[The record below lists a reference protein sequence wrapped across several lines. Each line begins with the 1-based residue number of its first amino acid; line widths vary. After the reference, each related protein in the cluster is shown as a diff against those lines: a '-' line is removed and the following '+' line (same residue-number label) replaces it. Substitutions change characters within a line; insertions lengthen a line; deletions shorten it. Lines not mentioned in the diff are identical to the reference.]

1 MPLKLAPQRVSAER
15 KGDVWYL
22 SSPQELHEP
31 PRRLGDLLRRAAARA
46 PERDFLVE
54 RRTGVLH
61 RTTWKQALEAAEGI
75 ADWLVRE
82 QPRDVR
88 VASLSG
94 NSVDLALLMLGCHL
108 AGVPFVPISPAYSLL
123 SQDFAKLRVVLDVVK
138 PGVVFVDRPESFE
151 RAIERS
157 GLRERATLLHDLRP
171 LASRRAG
178 GELRVRESEIQPDD
192 VAKILFT
199 SGSTGFPKGVLN
211 THRMLCSNQQMIAQC
226 WPFLSEGQPP
236 VLVDWLPWSHTF
248 GGNHDFNMVLFH
260 GGTLLVDEGRPTPAG
275 IDATVANL
283 RELPPT
289 LYFNVPAGYAALVPK
304 LESDDAFARA
314 FFQRLD
320 VMFYAAA
327 ALPPD
332 LWKRLTTLAAKWS
345 EREVFMTTAW
355 GSTETSP
362 MATSTHFHVPSAG
375 NIGLPAPGVTLK
387 LVPSG
392 NKVEVRVKGPSVMPG
407 YLDEPDLTRAAF
419 DDEGFYLMGDA
430 VKFVDPERPE
440 AGIAFDGRVAED
452 FKLSSG
458 TWVSV
463 THVRTGV
470 VAKAGG
476 LLTDVVVC
484 GHDRESLG
492 LLAWPSIVGC
502 RAVVG
507 GERALGELS
516 TSETILRR
524 VHEVLAAWNA
534 DNPGGSMKIVRV
546 LLLSEPPSSDA
557 GEITDKGY
565 TNQHACLERRRADVE
580 ELFAD
585 PPSTRVLVLG

>member
-1 MPLKLAPQRVSAER
+1 M
-15 KGDVWYL
+15 
-22 SSPQELHEP
+22 
-31 PRRLGDLLRRAAARA
+31 
-46 PERDFLVE
+46 
-54 RRTGVLH
+54 
-61 RTTWKQALEAAEGI
+61 
-75 ADWLVRE
+75 
-82 QPRDVR
+82 
-88 VASLSG
+88 ASLSG

-123 SQDFAKLRVVLDVVK
+123 SQDFAKLRVVLDKVK
-138 PGVVFVDRPESFE
+138 PGVVFVDRPEAFE
-151 RAIERS
+151 RAVEDA
-157 GLRERATLLHDLRP
+157 GVRERATVVHDLRP
-171 LASRRAG
+171 LAARRAG
-178 GELRVRESEIQPDD
+178 SELRVRETEIQADD

-211 THRMLCSNQQMIAQC
+211 THRMLCANQQMIAQC
-226 WPFLSEGQPP
+226 WPFLSEGAPP

-283 RELPPT
+283 RALPPT

-304 LESDDAFARA
+304 LESDEALAKA
-314 FFQRLD
+314 FFERLD

-332 LWKRLTTLAAKWS
+332 LWRRLTALATKWT

-392 NKVEVRVKGPSVMPG
+392 NKTEVRVKGPNVMPG
-407 YLDEPDLTRAAF
+407 YLDEPELTRRAF

-430 VKFVDPERPE
+430 VRFVDPERPE

-470 VAKAGG
+470 VARAGG
-476 LLTDVVVC
+476 VLSDVVVC

-492 LLAWPSIVGC
+492 LLAWPSIAGC
-502 RAVVG
+502 HALLGGDRPISELAAEAAV
-507 GERALGELS
+507 RS
-516 TSETILRR
+516 R
-524 VHEVLAAWNA
+524 VHEILAAWNA
-534 DNPGGSMKIVRV
+534 DNPASSMKISRV
-546 LLLSEPPSSDA
+546 MLLGEPPSSDA

-565 TNQHACLERRRADVE
+565 TNQRACLERRQADVD

-585 PPSTRVLVLG
+585 PPSARVQLVG